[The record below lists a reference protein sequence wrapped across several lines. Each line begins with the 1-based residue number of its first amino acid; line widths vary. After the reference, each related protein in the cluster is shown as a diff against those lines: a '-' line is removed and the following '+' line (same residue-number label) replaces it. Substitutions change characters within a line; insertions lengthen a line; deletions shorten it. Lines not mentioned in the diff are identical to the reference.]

1 MGGSDQWGNITTGT
15 ELVRRMNVGKTY
27 AMTCP
32 LITKAD
38 GSKFG
43 KSEGGNIWLTADKTS
58 VYKFYQFWLNT
69 TDVDAEK
76 YIKIFTFLD
85 KESIDTLIEGHK
97 EAPHLRALQ
106 RKLAEE
112 LLLFTL

>member
-1 MGGSDQWGNITTGT
+1 
-15 ELVRRMNVGKTY
+15 
-27 AMTCP
+27 
-32 LITKAD
+32 
-38 GSKFG
+38 
-43 KSEGGNIWLTADKTS
+43 
-58 VYKFYQFWLNT
+58 LNT

-97 EAPHLRALQ
+97 APHLRALQ

-112 LLLFTL
+112 LTTLFTLQMNEKSIKASNILFGNATADDLKELKPLS

>member
-1 MGGSDQWGNITTGT
+1 
-15 ELVRRMNVGKTY
+15 
-27 AMTCP
+27 
-32 LITKAD
+32 
-38 GSKFG
+38 
-43 KSEGGNIWLTADKTS
+43 
-58 VYKFYQFWLNT
+58 LNT
-69 TDVDAEK
+69 TDAEK

-112 LLLFTL
+112 LTTLFTLQMNLKNQLKLLISYLEMQLRMI

>member
-1 MGGSDQWGNITTGT
+1 
-15 ELVRRMNVGKTY
+15 
-27 AMTCP
+27 
-32 LITKAD
+32 
-38 GSKFG
+38 
-43 KSEGGNIWLTADKTS
+43 
-58 VYKFYQFWLNT
+58 LNT

-112 LLLFTL
+112 LTTLFTLQMNLKIN